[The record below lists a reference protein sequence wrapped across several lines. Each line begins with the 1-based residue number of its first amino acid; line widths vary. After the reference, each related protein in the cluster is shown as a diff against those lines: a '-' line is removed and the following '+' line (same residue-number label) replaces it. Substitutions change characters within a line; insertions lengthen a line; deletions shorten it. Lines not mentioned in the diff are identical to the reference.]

1 MVLMAGAS
9 GAGPICRLAENMDQ
23 FDFIPGLQPQ
33 ASGGQLNECGYVAYH
48 DEIPLEELMREEPVE
63 NQEQGMQMNGLS

>member
-23 FDFIPGLQPQ
+23 FDFIPGLQTQ
-33 ASGGQLNECGYVAYH
+33 GSGGQINECGYVAYH
-48 DEIPLEELMREEPVE
+48 GEIPLEELIKKEPAE
-63 NQEQGMQMNGLS
+63 QPEQGMRML

>member
-1 MVLMAGAS
+1 
-9 GAGPICRLAENMDQ
+9 MDQ